1 MYLDLALTE
10 FSHYLIIFVMCGL
23 SNRCLSGE
31 EEREE
36 EVGETLEG
44 EGETL
49 EERVEVEV
57 VVEERMVVEERV
69 EVEGWGPRWL
79 SRTGRSRRPWE
90 SPNITVRTNTWKR
103 LSLQSL

>member
-1 MYLDLALTE
+1 MDLDWPLTE
-10 FSHYLIIFVMCGL
+10 LSNYLIISVMCGL
-23 SNRCLSGE
+23 SNRCISGE

-57 VVEERMVVEERV
+57 VVEERV

-79 SRTGRSRRPWE
+79 SKTGRSRRPWE
-90 SPNITVRTNTWKR
+90 SPNTTVRTNTWR
-103 LSLQSL
+103 RQSLQSLQSL